1 MQKQKEGFS
10 GERTVV
16 LPQIMV
22 ERSRKDPLLSSLYIT
37 DIGYYP
43 NAYNHFRERKSPIS
57 EYVLLYCISGKGYV
71 RHSGEEY
78 ALNKNQYVV
87 LPSGISHTYWSDNDN
102 PWTIYWIHF
111 NGSHAQYYTEGAE
124 KPQDVKPGL
133 TSRISDRNTI
143 FEEIFTSL
151 MMGNEME
158 NLRYASSLLHYYLGS
173 MRFLQQYRAV
183 GKSLSPEREKDYIS
197 IVVRYMEENI
207 ETRLSLEEVADY
219 LGYSASHLSAMFK
232 KAMGVG
238 PINYFN
244 QLKIKE
250 ACNLLRESDMKI
262 SQISH
267 KVGISDSYY
276 FSRLFTKVMGIS
288 PKEYRKKIVSRNQE
302 NT

>member
-10 GERTVV
+10 GERTII
-16 LPQIMV
+16 LPQIIV
-22 ERSRKDPLLSSLYIT
+22 ERSQKDPLLSSLYIT

-43 NAYNHFRERKSPIS
+43 NAYNHYRERKTPIS

-71 RHSGEEY
+71 CHSGKEY
-78 ALNKNQYVV
+78 PLNQNQYVV
-87 LPSGISHTYWSDNDN
+87 LPSGVSHTY
-102 PWTIYWIHF
+102 WTIYWIHF
-111 NGSHAQYYTEGAE
+111 NGSHAPYYIEGAQ

-143 FEEIFTSL
+143 FEEIFTTL
-151 MMGNEME
+151 ELGNEME

-173 MRFLQQYRAV
+173 MRFLQQFRAV
-183 GKSLSPEREKDYIS
+183 GKTLHPDREKDYIS

-207 ETRLSLEEVADY
+207 ETRLSLDEVADY
-219 LGYSASHLSAMFK
+219 LGYSVSHLSAMFK
-232 KAMGVG
+232 KAMGVS

-250 ACNLLRESDMKI
+250 ACNLLRESNMKI

-276 FSRLFTKVMGIS
+276 FSRLFSKTIGIS
-288 PKEYRKKIVSRNQE
+288 PKEYRKTANS
-302 NT
+302 TAD

>member
-10 GERTVV
+10 GERIIV
-16 LPQIMV
+16 LPQVIV
-22 ERSRKDPLLSSLYIT
+22 EKSKKDPLLSSLYIT

-43 NAYNHFRERKSPIS
+43 TAYNHYRERKKPIS
-57 EYVLLYCISGKGYV
+57 EYVLLYCVSGGGFIKF
-71 RHSGEEY
+71 GEKEY
-78 ALNKNQYVV
+78 SLNQNQYVI
-87 LPSGISHTYWSDNDN
+87 LPSGVSHTYWSDNKN

-111 NGSHAQYYTEGAE
+111 NGSHAPYYVEGAQ

-143 FEEIFTSL
+143 FEEIFTTL
-151 MMGNEME
+151 EMGNEME

-173 MRFLQQYRAV
+173 MRFLQQFRAV
-183 GKSLSPEREKDYIS
+183 GKTLHPDREKDYIS

-207 ETRLSLEEVADY
+207 ETSLSLNEVANY
-219 LGYSASHLSAMFK
+219 LGYSVSHLSAMFK
-232 KAMGVG
+232 KAMGVS

-250 ACNLLRESDMKI
+250 ACNLLRESNMKI

-276 FSRLFTKVMGIS
+276 FSRLFTKIMGIS
-288 PKEYRKKIVSRNQE
+288 PKEYRKTANSPLNQR
-302 NT
+302 

>member
-10 GERTVV
+10 GERIIV

-22 ERSRKDPLLSSLYIT
+22 ENSQKDPLLSSLYIT

-43 NAYNHFRERKSPIS
+43 NAYNHYCERKSPIS
-57 EYVLLYCISGKGYV
+57 EYVLLYCISGRGFFRYND
-71 RHSGEEY
+71 EEY
-78 ALNKNQYVV
+78 LLNKNQYVV

-111 NGSHAQYYTEGAE
+111 NGSHAQYYTEGAY
-124 KPQDVKPGL
+124 KPQEVKPGL

-183 GKSLSPEREKDYIS
+183 GKTLSPEREKDYIA
-197 IVVRYMEENI
+197 IIVRYMEENI

-219 LGYSASHLSAMFK
+219 LGYSVSHLSAMFK
-232 KAMGVG
+232 KAMGVST
-238 PINYFN
+238 INYFN
-244 QLKIKE
+244 RLKIKK
-250 ACNLLRESDMKI
+250 ACSLLCDTDMKI

-276 FSRLFTKVMGIS
+276 FSRLFSKIAGMS
-288 PKEYRKKIVSRNQE
+288 PKEYRNMGTSHLFSE
-302 NT
+302 

>member
-78 ALNKNQYVV
+78 PLNKNQYVV

-151 MMGNEME
+151 MMGNDME

-250 ACNLLRESDMKI
+250 ACSLLRESDMKI

-288 PKEYRKKIVSRNQE
+288 PKEYRKKNVSRNEE